1 MEKDKTKAL
10 LIKMDSEMHKALKVR
25 AAEQGIN
32 MTNII
37 LKLVQ
42 NYLGDEVTA
51 STDTEAAIE
60 KNDII

>member
-51 STDTEAAIE
+51 STDTESAIE